1 MSSGISGASFSK
13 ENTGT
18 SGAAGSL
25 PEWLTSS
32 SRNRLPPDDSHG
44 NSWCF
49 RRAANLLRESLDLDN
64 DGGVI
69 FYEATN
75 TNFMDGDSGSDCSG
89 SDTGGPATILSM
101 STNDDPFSPRAGSVV
116 MSPAANLDR
125 SFLSLILRRYPRGK
139 LWSFHRD
146 GMIST
151 SDDDDQLPR
160 DGATTPASRS
170 PPGAPAIDVTK
181 PLGRKK
187 KAVENSWLNQ
197 YFPGATQIMFV
208 PLWNAVASQWFAGCF
223 CYTTVETQVFSSSVE
238 LSSVLGFGSSVMAE
252 YSRVESLIADRQK
265 GDFIGSIS

>member
-1 MSSGISGASFSK
+1 
-13 ENTGT
+13 
-18 SGAAGSL
+18 
-25 PEWLTSS
+25 
-32 SRNRLPPDDSHG
+32 
-44 NSWCF
+44 
-49 RRAANLLRESLDLDN
+49 
-64 DGGVI
+64 
-69 FYEATN
+69 
-75 TNFMDGDSGSDCSG
+75 
-89 SDTGGPATILSM
+89 
-101 STNDDPFSPRAGSVV
+101 
-116 MSPAANLDR
+116 
-125 SFLSLILRRYPRGK
+125 
-139 LWSFHRD
+139 
-146 GMIST
+146 MIST
-151 SDDDDQLPR
+151 SDDDDQKPR

-181 PLGRKK
+181 PLDRKK